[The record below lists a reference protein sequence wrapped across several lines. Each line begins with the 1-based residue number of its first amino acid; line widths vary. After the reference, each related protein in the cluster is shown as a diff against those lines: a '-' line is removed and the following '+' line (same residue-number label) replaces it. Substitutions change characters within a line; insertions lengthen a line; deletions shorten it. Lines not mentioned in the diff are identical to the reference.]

1 MIGDGELVKII
12 RQLKSENPIEV
23 TTARNELVQ
32 LGKRSIS
39 NLIGFIINK
48 YVPVEEIMKTLSE
61 MSEENAI
68 EAYSSIIRS
77 QDMMPPDVVIEAQS
91 MLQAFG
97 IDPNDI
103 LEAKRERERER
114 EKERRKTVESIE
126 MEIHP
131 TCISC
136 KMNLVHMDNTKSHYS
151 DVHIIQRNTDNKIVD
166 EFRGGNV
173 KKEAVQEVITKFE
186 TQGFSRIEKSI
197 IRRYEYLTYARR
209 DISETRF

>member
-1 MIGDGELVKII
+1 MIGDGELAKIV
-12 RQLKSENPIEV
+12 RQLKSENPNDV
-23 TTARNELVQ
+23 TSARNELVQ
-32 LGKRSIS
+32 IGKPAIS
-39 NLIGFIINK
+39 MLIKFIINEF
-48 YVPVEEIMKTLSE
+48 VPVEEIMKTLSE
-61 MSEENAI
+61 MPEEHAI
-68 EAYSSIIRS
+68 NGYSQIIRI
-77 QDMMPPDVVIEAQS
+77 QDIMPRDVVIEAQS

-136 KMNLVHMDNTKSHYS
+136 KMNLVHRDNTKSHYA

-186 TQGFSRIEKSI
+186 TQGFSRVNKSI
-197 IRRYEYLTYARR
+197 VRRYEYLTYAR
-209 DISETRF
+209 